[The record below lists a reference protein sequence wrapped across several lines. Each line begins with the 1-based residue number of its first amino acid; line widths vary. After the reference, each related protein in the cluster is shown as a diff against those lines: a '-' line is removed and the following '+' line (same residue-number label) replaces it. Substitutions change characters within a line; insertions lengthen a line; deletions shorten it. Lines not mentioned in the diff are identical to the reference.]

1 MTAFEVHT
9 LDLCF
14 QGAREAIAAYLVM
27 GPAGPVLVETGPG
40 STVPTLLNELARFG
54 VVPADV
60 RDVFLTHIHLDH
72 GGAAGWWAR
81 QGARIHVHHV
91 GAPHIINPEKLLASA
106 QRIYGDRMQSLW
118 GEYLAVP
125 AEQIDA
131 LEDGAVRRA
140 GGLEFRALDTP
151 GHARHHMVYQVG
163 DAGFAGDL
171 AGIRISGRRHVR
183 LPTPPP
189 EFDVDAWLA
198 SIERVRA
205 LRLAHLYLTHF
216 GAVDDVDAHW
226 AEVSALLR
234 QHTELAR
241 DLLVQG
247 NDREAI
253 IAAFQ
258 AHEEERRRAD
268 DLDPETLKRYAGVGP
283 VVMSVD
289 GLIRYWS
296 KRLPAMQA

>member
-1 MTAFEVHT
+1 MPAFEVHT
-9 LDLCF
+9 LDLRF
-14 QGAREAIAAYLVM
+14 QGAREAIAAYLVI

-40 STVPTLLNELARFG
+40 STVPALLSELARFG
-54 VVPADV
+54 VHPADV
-60 RDVFLTHIHLDH
+60 CDVFVTHIHLDH

-91 GAPHIINPEKLLASA
+91 GAPHMINPEKLLASA

-131 LEDGAVRRA
+131 LEDGAKRQA
-140 GGLEFRALDTP
+140 GGLEFLALDTP

-171 AGIRISGRRHVR
+171 AGIRISGRSHVR

-189 EFDVDAWLA
+189 EFDLDDWLA
-198 SIERVRA
+198 SIERARG
-205 LRLAHLYLTHF
+205 LHLSHLYLTHF
-216 GAVDDVDAHW
+216 GAVSDVDAHW
-226 AEVSALLR
+226 AQVGTLLKEY
-234 QHTELAR
+234 TNLAR

-247 NDREAI
+247 SDRDAI
-253 IAAFQ
+253 VAAFQ
-258 AHEEERRRAD
+258 AYEEQRRRAD

-296 KRLPAMQA
+296 KRLPVRQA